1 MWGLK
6 FGAWGRDLGHL
17 GWIPGRWWGSYPVQQ
32 ACRRPHPAHRP
43 PHPQTPHP
51 APNPMLTHI
60 FSPWPPFP
68 LNRFTNATR
77 DFKGTLDYI
86 LFTTD
91 SLVPS
96 ASLELPDETE
106 VRTKAIAGEWVGGR
120 RVITFSFHLSVPLKY
135 ELE

>member
-1 MWGLK
+1 M
-6 FGAWGRDLGHL
+6 
-17 GWIPGRWWGSYPVQQ
+17 P
-32 ACRRPHPAHRP
+32 
-43 PHPQTPHP
+43 
-51 APNPMLTHI
+51 THI

-120 RVITFSFHLSVPLKY
+120 RVITFSFHLKRSIEIRAGVSLPVIDWQDSARRKKK
-135 ELE
+135 